1 MKLDIFLVGV
11 GGQGILTI
19 GELISEAA
27 HRQSIPVNFF
37 PSKGMAQRGGFVKAQ
52 LRLGRELVGP
62 IIPERGADI
71 VVAMEL
77 SESLKA
83 LRYIKANGDFVLFGE
98 CWEPTAVMLGK
109 APYPKVEEVKEQVI
123 KSGARLIYLDPD
135 LLPKYE
141 NHLVAS
147 NIYILGALIQHTK
160 LKQIITA
167 DLMEEVMQS
176 RWKRGVEAN
185 KVALHAGIQVEP
197 ETHQIASTGVTA

>member
-98 CWEPTAVMLGK
+98 CWQPTAVMLGK
-109 APYPKVEEVKEQVI
+109 APYPKADEVKEQVI

-141 NHLVAS
+141 SHLVAS
-147 NIYILGALIQHTK
+147 NIYILGTLIQQTQ
-160 LKQIITA
+160 LKQFFTA

-176 RWKRGVEAN
+176 RWKRGGQAN
-185 KVALHAGIQVEP
+185 KVALHAGIRVEP
-197 ETHQIASTGVTA
+197 EIKQISSAGVTA